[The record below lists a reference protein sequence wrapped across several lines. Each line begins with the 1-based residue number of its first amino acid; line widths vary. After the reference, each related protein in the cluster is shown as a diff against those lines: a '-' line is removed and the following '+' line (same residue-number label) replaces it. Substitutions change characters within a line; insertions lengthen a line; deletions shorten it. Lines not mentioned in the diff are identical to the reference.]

1 MGPRMGR
8 VVGRIHV
15 GTAGAS
21 PRLRRWTLALVLLG
35 VALLAYPSFGAV
47 GGAPPAACRSGCQ
60 AGAVPSMIKWTQPL
74 PESWQV
80 IPG

>member
-1 MGPRMGR
+1 MGSRMGR

-47 GGAPPAACRSGCQ
+47 GGAPVLAEYAD
-60 AGAVPSMIKWTQPL
+60 T
-74 PESWQV
+74 V
-80 IPG
+80 IPAPTAATPEPTET

>member
-1 MGPRMGR
+1 MGSRMGR

-21 PRLRRWTLALVLLG
+21 PRLRRWTLVLVLLG

-47 GGAPPAACRSGCQ
+47 GGTPPGRCR
-60 AGAVPSMIKWTQPL
+60 A
-74 PESWQV
+74 
-80 IPG
+80 